1 MESITIAPLHYIKEQ
16 MNGIHN
22 YIVPL
27 HYIREQMME
36 SITIVPLHYIREQ
49 MNGIHNYSP
58 TPLYQGTDE
67 WNP

>member
-27 HYIREQMME
+27 HYIREQM
-36 SITIVPLHYIREQ
+36 
-49 MNGIHNYSP
+49 NGIHNYSP